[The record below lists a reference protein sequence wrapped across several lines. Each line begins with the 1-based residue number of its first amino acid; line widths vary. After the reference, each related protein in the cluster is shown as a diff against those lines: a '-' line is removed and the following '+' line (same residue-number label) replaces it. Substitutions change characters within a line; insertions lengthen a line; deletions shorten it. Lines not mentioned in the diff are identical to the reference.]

1 MLRGEKDFRKD
12 YEFKRIIV
20 KELME
25 KYDQDKVIVIDDS
38 DAVLEYLEEEGE
50 IEVIDAKKIA
60 KRERKENMNIK

>member
-38 DAVLEYLEEEGE
+38 DAVLEYLEEEGG

>member
-1 MLRGEKDFRKD
+1 VLRGEKDFRKD